1 MSVHIFTIAQEL
13 WIPGRDLAVD
23 EIMER
28 FTGRSSDIVTIPSKP
43 IPTGY
48 KVWAI
53 AQLGYVLN
61 VIYHRNGKGPI
72 GSKAPTGSGIN
83 PTQGVVV
90 NLLLGLR
97 KPPIGLTFRYCVWLD
112 NLFVSTTL
120 LSYLRK
126 LGYGAAGTARTNSGI
141 CQEFVAKKKAEQSNQ
156 YISRWGELWQA
167 PTIDN
172 LVLQT
177 AWKDNNLV
185 LFLSTIHDF
194 IKLDP
199 ELVRAQQAIV
209 EPGTFIGLELIVRDR
224 KRSKATST
232 AARAVRDEFGSATT
246 KKLAIP
252 RAIDEYNYRMG
263 QVDRGDQFRAGNP
276 GLRRI
281 RRGGWHALWRFLYN
295 VVLCNSFLL
304 SSYVGDRSKGCGHE
318 KGQWEFRDKLIAQLF
333 ERAKASRQTPK
344 RCVLGLK
351 RPTLS
356 PAQEHTRVRRAREQD
371 CRGCSIAGQ
380 SREPSKKRRVL
391 GEISGNS
398 RPQKR
403 PRSTVYGC
411 EACDQPL
418 CKEGPCW
425 EAFHSQNRE

>member
-1 MSVHIFTIAQEL
+1 MSSHIFTIAQEL
-13 WIPGRDLAVD
+13 WVPGRDLAVD

-53 AQLGYVLN
+53 AQLGYILN
-61 VIYHRNGKGPI
+61 IIFHQNGKGPI
-72 GSKAPTGSGIN
+72 GSKAPKGSGIN
-83 PTQGVVV
+83 PTQAVVV
-90 NLLLGLR
+90 SLLQNLR
-97 KPPIGLTFRYCVWLD
+97 KPPIGPSFRYCVWLD

-141 CQEFVAKKKAEQSNQ
+141 CKEFVAKKKAEQSNQ

-185 LFLSTIHDF
+185 LFLSTIHDS

-199 ELVRAQQAIV
+199 KLVRVQQAV
-209 EPGTFIGLELIVRDR
+209 MDPGTYIGPELIVRNR
-224 KRSKATST
+224 KRPKATST

-252 RAIDEYNYRMG
+252 RAIDEYNYLMG

-295 VVLCNSFLL
+295 VVLCNSYLL
-304 SSYVGDRSKGCGHE
+304 SSYVGRRSKGCGHE

-333 ERAKASRQTPK
+333 ERAKSQGHMTK
-344 RCVLGLK
+344 RRVLGPK
-351 RPTLS
+351 CPSLS
-356 PAQEHTRVRRAREQD
+356 PGQEHIRVRRAQEQD
-371 CRGCSIAGQ
+371 CRGCFIAGQ
-380 SREPSKKRRVL
+380 SREPSKKRRAL

-398 RPQKR
+398 RLQKR
-403 PRSTVYGC
+403 PRSTMYGC
-411 EACDQPL
+411 KACDQPL

-425 EAFHSQNRE
+425 EAFHSQKRE